1 MMQFTAKQ
9 NTACSDASSCAPATC
24 CAASACTAD
33 SAAVCKDT
41 AILAVSFSI
50 SILVLVSICICV
62 FSIIGLLVLLVLA
75 WGLVNG
81 MLLIM
86 MYKIKNAKSDRIWI
100 PEAACGPDLSGHS
113 KRFCFLQSRFL
124 NSKTAKRTK

>member
-50 SILVLVSICICV
+50 SILMLVSICMRV

-81 MLLIM
+81 MLLM
-86 MYKIKNAKSDRIWI
+86 MNRFTSAKSNSIWI
-100 PEAACGPDLSGHS
+100 PEAA
-113 KRFCFLQSRFL
+113 
-124 NSKTAKRTK
+124 

>member
-33 SAAVCKDT
+33 SAAFCKDT
-41 AILAVSFSI
+41 AILAVSFFI
-50 SILVLVSICICV
+50 IILVSICLCILGLR
-62 FSIIGLLVLLVLA
+62 GLLVLLVLA

-86 MYKIKNAKSDRIWI
+86 MYKLKNAKSDRIWI
-100 PEAACGPDLSGHS
+100 PEAA
-113 KRFCFLQSRFL
+113 
-124 NSKTAKRTK
+124 

>member
-33 SAAVCKDT
+33 SAAFCKDT
-41 AILAVSFSI
+41 AILAVSFFI
-50 SILVLVSICICV
+50 IILVSICLCILGLR
-62 FSIIGLLVLLVLA
+62 GLLVRLVLA

-86 MYKIKNAKSDRIWI
+86 MYKLKNAKSDRIWI
-100 PEAACGPDLSGHS
+100 PEAA
-113 KRFCFLQSRFL
+113 
-124 NSKTAKRTK
+124 

>member
-50 SILVLVSICICV
+50 SILVLVSICIRV
-62 FSIIGLLVLLVLA
+62 FPIIGLLVLLVLA

-86 MYKIKNAKSDRIWI
+86 MYKLKNAKATGFGSLKR
-100 PEAACGPDLSGHS
+100 PEGRTYPGIRSGSAFCRAA
-113 KRFCFLQSRFL
+113 F
-124 NSKTAKRTK
+124 

>member
-33 SAAVCKDT
+33 SAAFCKDT
-41 AILAVSFSI
+41 AILAVSFFI
-50 SILVLVSICICV
+50 IILVSICLCILGLR
-62 FSIIGLLVLLVLA
+62 GLLVLLVLA

-81 MLLIM
+81 MLLM
-86 MYKIKNAKSDRIWI
+86 MNRFTSAKSNSETDT
-100 PEAACGPDLSGHS
+100 PEAA
-113 KRFCFLQSRFL
+113 
-124 NSKTAKRTK
+124 

>member
-24 CAASACTAD
+24 CAASACT
-33 SAAVCKDT
+33 DT

-50 SILVLVSICICV
+50 SILVLVSICIRV
-62 FSIIGLLVLLVLA
+62 FPIIGLLVLLVLA

-86 MYKIKNAKSDRIWI
+86 MYKLKNAKSDRIWI
-100 PEAACGPDLSGHS
+100 PEAA
-113 KRFCFLQSRFL
+113 
-124 NSKTAKRTK
+124 

>member
-33 SAAVCKDT
+33 SAAFCKDT
-41 AILAVSFSI
+41 AILAVSFFI
-50 SILVLVSICICV
+50 IILVSICIRV
-62 FSIIGLLVLLVLA
+62 FPIIGLLVLLVLA

-86 MYKIKNAKSDRIWI
+86 MYKLKNAKSDRIWI
-100 PEAACGPDLSGHS
+100 PEAA
-113 KRFCFLQSRFL
+113 
-124 NSKTAKRTK
+124 